1 MGCCNVELEFAK
13 SKVKLG
19 ILANDKSYFRTIFE
33 NKQLSNNKTFF
44 VHILKT
50 HKEKDP
56 MTSDTLP
63 AQPSA
68 KEIHIHSSG
77 KNTDADGP
85 PLVRFVHYND
95 VYHVEPGSMEP
106 VGGVARLKTLF
117 DNYRRSDERP
127 LEREGGKEKENGRLP
142 ELLTF
147 FSGDAFNPSLESSVT
162 KGEFL
167 LVC

>member
-1 MGCCNVELEFAK
+1 
-13 SKVKLG
+13 
-19 ILANDKSYFRTIFE
+19 
-33 NKQLSNNKTFF
+33 
-44 VHILKT
+44 
-50 HKEKDP
+50 

-68 KEIHIHSSG
+68 KEVHVHSSG
-77 KNTDADGP
+77 KNTHTDGP
-85 PLVRFVHYND
+85 PLARFVHYND

-117 DNYRRSDERP
+117 DNYHRGDEQQQQ
-127 LEREGGKEKENGRLP
+127 LQLGREGKKEKESGKLP

-162 KGEFL
+162 KGEL
-167 LVC
+167 LWFAITVELRLSLDCVRTRLVH